1 LAQSAEFIQSGLNKE
16 QIFNQQ
22 QINKLLDVLAS
33 ADMMIENLQ
42 NKQPVLQTMFDV
54 ALASSQNL
62 KSVA

>member
-1 LAQSAEFIQSGLNKE
+1 
-16 QIFNQQ
+16 
-22 QINKLLDVLAS
+22 VLAS